1 MREGTV
7 ISCNIFQ
14 TFFILYSPVSTDG
27 KQMLPLSRDFK
38 PVMWIRIDCN
48 ADPHPDA
55 DPGVNMNIVQISLPS
70 L

>member
-48 ADPHPDA
+48 ADP
-55 DPGVNMNIVQISLPS
+55 DPNPESASAGGKKLEVNLQI
-70 L
+70 